1 MNGYRRCGMY
11 VQWDIQNNLDEPR
24 IIILKQI
31 SYDITYMWNLKKM
44 VRMNSFTKQTHRYRK
59 QTYGY
64 QRDVEG

>member
-1 MNGYRRCGMY
+1 M
-11 VQWDIQNNLDEPR
+11 DLDNITLSEENQR
-24 IIILKQI
+24 KKIL
-31 SYDITYMWNLKKM
+31 YDIIYMWNLKKM